1 MPIAYCLRS
10 CLLFYV
16 HFDIDGDVD
25 ICEILSAVPYFRGL
39 DEETVCSILEYSYE
53 KNIPR
58 GQYLFAADEVCRHLY
73 VIKQGLIEIFQIGED
88 GKKISMHHAGRGAFL
103 GDTILFNEGRYG
115 AHAYAMKT
123 SSLLAIDKKSF
134 EQLIYTHPEIGI
146 RMLSDFGLRIKKLQ
160 SFVAG
165 IALTDVRMRIIK
177 LLLELVDE
185 GGAGSKDS
193 VVLTNVPTQD
203 EMAYRI
209 GTVREV
215 LCRGLHKLEKDKL
228 IKVKRGEVTIFNIQT
243 LRDMS
248 PREEDNSLFPIPLP
262 NYL

>member
-1 MPIAYCLRS
+1 MP
-10 CLLFYV
+10 CLLFHV
-16 HFDIDGDVD
+16 RLDIDADVD

-39 DEETVCSILEYSYE
+39 GEETVCSILEYSFVR
-53 KNIPR
+53 NIPR
-58 GQYLFAADEVCRHLY
+58 GQYLFAADEICRHLY

-88 GKKISMHHAGRGAFL
+88 GKKISMHHAGKGAFL

-115 AHAYAMKT
+115 AHAYAMKA

-134 EQLIYTHPEIGI
+134 EKLIYTHPEIGI

-160 SFVAG
+160 SLVAG
-165 IALTDVRMRIIK
+165 IALTDVRMRLIK

-185 GGAGSKDS
+185 GSDGTKES

-228 IKVKRGEVTIFNIQT
+228 IKVKRGEITIYNT
-243 LRDMS
+243 EALRELS
-248 PREEDNSLFPIPLP
+248 PREDDSRLFPVPLP